1 MPGLSRR
8 LAVARG
14 DEPADLVVRGG
25 RVLSVF
31 TREWLDADVAVV
43 DGVIAGIGSYDGW
56 ETIDAEGRYV
66 VPGFID
72 SHMHLES
79 VKLLVDEFARL
90 VLPLGTTAVVADP
103 HEIANVLGADG
114 VHWLLDA
121 SSGLQLEVFFTASSC
136 VPASRFESP
145 RRPLGLGDLEALMRR
160 RRVIGLAEMMNFPG
174 VIAGDPAELD
184 KLALDG
190 AAHVDGHAPGV
201 LGKELQAYAAAG
213 IRSDHEMLTVEEGRE
228 RLRAG
233 MWLLVREAS
242 MARNLAAL
250 LPLVEEY
257 GPGRIAFCTDDRDPE
272 DVVDRGHVNGM
283 VRDAVAAGIEPAD
296 AILMASF
303 HPALWHR
310 LDRHGAVAPGYV
322 ADLLLLPDLERF
334 VPDTVLKRGRPLE
347 DVPRRDVPDWV
358 RQTVRVKPVTAADF
372 AIPWEGG
379 GAARSIGLVT
389 DQVVTE
395 SLEREPLVVDGHA
408 VSDPERD
415 LVKIAVLERHLATG
429 RIGFGLL
436 SGSGL
441 RRGAL
446 ASTVAHDAHNLLVVG
461 ASDEDMAFAVRRLA
475 EVGGGI
481 VAVDDGRIVA
491 ECPLP
496 VAGLLSDQPLDV
508 VVEQSRACNDAAHA
522 LGWRGATPFLTLAF
536 MALSVIP
543 SLKLTDRGL
552 VDVDRFEIVPL
563 RVEAPVGA
571 PTRSMEA
578 LLEVLLLRD
587 RAGEQVA
594 RHEHVRVRV
603 PVVGR
608 GLRVVASRV
617 RVELALQLEH
627 VAEEVVANGELRQA
641 GRAGEEVTELHGVG
655 LQVGHGLALPGRV
668 LLREGDRIVD
678 KEPHVGAPHERA
690 VEERLSRLRP
700 VDGADRLRELDGVPI
715 EGLRRGRERLRSLD
729 AEVGRVHRQHGVLAE
744 QLVQRVAQIGR
755 GERRR
760 AARAHRVLRVGHP
773 ATARPARPGGRGE
786 HADRQRGCGG
796 GGEGCQHGASH
807 GVSFRRLRR
816 LFVARRAVGSDMRR

>member
-31 TREWLDADVAVV
+31 TREWLDVDVAVV
-43 DGVIAGIGSYDGW
+43 DGVVAGIGSYDGW

-121 SSGLQLEVFFTASSC
+121 SSGIQLEVFFTASSC

-310 LDRHGAVAPGYV
+310 LDCHGAVAPGYV

-571 PTRSMEA
+571 PTR
-578 LLEVLLLRD
+578 
-587 RAGEQVA
+587 
-594 RHEHVRVRV
+594 
-603 PVVGR
+603 
-608 GLRVVASRV
+608 
-617 RVELALQLEH
+617 
-627 VAEEVVANGELRQA
+627 
-641 GRAGEEVTELHGVG
+641 
-655 LQVGHGLALPGRV
+655 
-668 LLREGDRIVD
+668 
-678 KEPHVGAPHERA
+678 
-690 VEERLSRLRP
+690 
-700 VDGADRLRELDGVPI
+700 
-715 EGLRRGRERLRSLD
+715 
-729 AEVGRVHRQHGVLAE
+729 
-744 QLVQRVAQIGR
+744 
-755 GERRR
+755 
-760 AARAHRVLRVGHP
+760 
-773 ATARPARPGGRGE
+773 
-786 HADRQRGCGG
+786 
-796 GGEGCQHGASH
+796 
-807 GVSFRRLRR
+807 
-816 LFVARRAVGSDMRR
+816 